1 MLRVGFIQRGT
12 RQRPGPTAAPRPYC
26 GAPALPLSYL
36 QVVRLMDGTLELKE
50 SKQELLSV

>member
-1 MLRVGFIQRGT
+1 MGFVQRGT
-12 RQRPGPTAAPRPYC
+12 RQRPGPTAAPRPYR

-36 QVVRLMDGTLELKE
+36 QVVRLMDGMLELKE